1 MSASR
6 QAVVEAAA
14 GLFASLGRE
23 GVGPRDLVRRL
34 GFSPE
39 TVYRH
44 FKNRDELFAA
54 VLSRLQGELFAHL
67 EASCPEAAGETG
79 LAMLLEL
86 AEAYCRFLEE
96 RPVAYGD
103 IVSAA
108 GRVRNQPA
116 GESAREL
123 DRLYARIVRQ
133 FEVLLH
139 LGRLDGSVGDDAPET
154 ARRVV
159 SVVVGLTRLS
169 LVAPNVRAANL
180 RGMLTSLVGAG
191 AARIRAA

>member
-1 MSASR
+1 MDASR
-6 QAVVEAAA
+6 QDVVEAAV
-14 GLFASLGRE
+14 GLFTSHGRD

-34 GFSPE
+34 GFAPE

-54 VLSRLQGELFAHL
+54 VLSRLQGELFAHI
-67 EASCPEAAGETG
+67 ESACPEASGQTG
-79 LAMLLEL
+79 LGMLLGL

-96 RPVAYGD
+96 RPAVYGD
-103 IVSAA
+103 IVSDA
-108 GRVRNQPA
+108 GRVGGLPA

-123 DRLYARIVRQ
+123 DRLFARIVRQ

-139 LGRLDGSVGDDAPET
+139 LGRLDGSVGDDRPET

-159 SVVVGLTRLS
+159 NVVVGLARLS
-169 LVAPNVRAANL
+169 LIPPKARAVNL
-180 RGMLTSLVGAG
+180 RGMLTSLVGG
-191 AARIRAA
+191 PGSRIRAA